1 MRYPIRPRA
10 GISNVIRM
18 RPPPLF
24 FISTIMPLRV
34 PSVSMT
40 TPMNSSATS
49 TVARSYGSCVLPL
62 ICFVITCGMPT
73 ANS

>member
-1 MRYPIRPRA
+1 MRPRA
-10 GISNVIRM
+10 GISNVIRT
-18 RPPPLF
+18 RPEPLF

-49 TVARSYGSCVLPL
+49 IVARSYGSWSLPL
-62 ICFVITCGMPT
+62 TSLVITCGMPT